1 MKTVLKRVEEVPF
14 VNLSGEVGEEDFDE
28 LCALFEGLLSANE
41 ASVVINLAGC
51 THIQTPLIPELI
63 EFKRRFNERG
73 GDIKLINVSDYI
85 NSLFSLYGFH
95 PFDIYPS
102 RRAVLKSIARMT
114 AGG

>member
-1 MKTVLKRVEEVPF
+1 MKTILKRVEGVPF

-28 LCALFEGLLSANE
+28 LCALFQGLLTANE
-41 ASVVINLAGC
+41 VNVVINLAGC
-51 THIQTPLIPELI
+51 NHIQIPIIPELI

-85 NSLFSLYGFH
+85 NSLLSLYGFH
-95 PFDIYPS
+95 PFDVYPS
-102 RRAVLKSIARMT
+102 RRAVLKSIARIT